1 MNVEYHSIFWNLQ
14 LFFQCLNIFILQAF
28 RFLSWVYSVV
38 CFLFF
43 VLGYCEHCCLF
54 DIFLTKFVIC
64 VQWDFRISCANFICC
79 YFAECVYQSWFFGV
93 VFSCFFFYKE
103 SLYALLISSSPDC
116 ILPYSS
122 LVLLPQLRTHPFVV
136 PGLSGDAEVFLWWL
150 RDSALCLYPYPCQN
164 FYCEGMLY
172 FVKGIFGII

>member
-1 MNVEYHSIFWNLQ
+1 MNLEGHSIFWNLQ

-28 RFLSWVYSVV
+28 HFLSWVYSVV
-38 CFLFF
+38 CFFLFVCFRLLWTLLPFSLSLSF
-43 VLGYCEHCCLF
+43 VYSETSSFPVLILYAATLLSVFISH
-54 DIFLTKFVIC
+54 DFLVLSL
-64 VQWDFRISCANFICC
+64 V
-79 YFAECVYQSWFFGV
+79 G
-93 VFSCFFFYKE
+93 FFYKE
-103 SLYALLISSSPDC
+103 SLYALLISSSPVC

-172 FVKGIFGII
+172 FVKGSFGII